1 MHYLDAIKYIVKIRE
16 YYKKIMDKSKNS
28 KNNISMDDI
37 QKFSEEIHYFVKNIK
52 DSLIMNEN
60 IINYITQYLTDDI
73 NRKRYIE
80 KEQLLLSGDLP
91 NNLYDFYD
99 ELLCEKK
106 DLNGLIRLMIIE
118 SLTQNGIK
126 DYYRLKREILNIY
139 GYQNIFVLRDLE
151 TLGWL
156 KERQIFKSI
165 KKNITTIT
173 YTQVIDKLK
182 LINLE
187 NDNKNINDCSYVMG
201 GFCPL
206 SLKIVEKAVE
216 GQWSTINDVLKKL
229 PGATFFPE
237 DESEIKNPKKEKNI
251 IFLIFIGGI
260 TYTEIEGIRFLNRK
274 FNEENKNGKRK
285 KTQFIILTTGI
296 LNSEKIFSSLNKDI
310 HSSFTLKKFYEE
322 LMKEDKKK

>member
-187 NDNKNINDCSYVMG
+187 NDNKNIKDCSYVMG

-296 LNSEKIFSSLNKDI
+296 LNSEKIFSSLNKDT

>member
-1 MHYLDAIKYIVKIRE
+1 MDELTKFAEEMKYFIT
-16 YYKKIMDKSKNS
+16 
-28 KNNISMDDI
+28 
-37 QKFSEEIHYFVKNIK
+37 NIK

-60 IINYITQYLTDDI
+60 IINHII
-73 NRKRYIE
+73 ESVSEPNHKKYIE
-80 KEQLLLSGDLP
+80 KEQLLLAGDLP
-91 NNLYDFYD
+91 NNLYDYYD

-106 DLNGLIRLMIIE
+106 DLYGLIRLMIIE

-126 DYYRLKREILNIY
+126 DYYKLKREILNIY
-139 GYQNIFVLRDLE
+139 GYQNIFILRDLE

-156 KERQIFKSI
+156 KERQILKSI

-173 YTQVIDKLK
+173 HTQIIDKLK

-187 NDNKNINDCSYVMG
+187 NDNKNIKDCSYVTG

-216 GQWSTINDVLKKL
+216 GQWSTIIDVLKKI
-229 PGATFFPE
+229 PGATIFPE

-274 FNEENKNGKRK
+274 FNEENINGKRK

-296 LNSEKIFSSLNKDI
+296 LNSEKIFSSLNKDSY
-310 HSSFTLKKFYEE
+310 SSFTIKKFYEE
-322 LMKEDKKK
+322 LTKDDRKK

>member
-1 MHYLDAIKYIVKIRE
+1 M
-16 YYKKIMDKSKNS
+16 
-28 KNNISMDDI
+28 
-37 QKFSEEIHYFVKNIK
+37 
-52 DSLIMNEN
+52 
-60 IINYITQYLTDDI
+60 
-73 NRKRYIE
+73 
-80 KEQLLLSGDLP
+80 LLAGDLP
-91 NNLYDFYD
+91 KNIYEFYD

-106 DLNGLIRLMIIE
+106 DLYGLIRLMIIE

-126 DYYRLKREILNIY
+126 DYFKLKREILNIY
-139 GYQNIFVLRDLE
+139 GYQNIFILRDLE

-156 KERQIFKSI
+156 KERQILKSI

-173 YTQVIDKLK
+173 HIQIIDKLK

-187 NDNKNINDCSYVMG
+187 NDNKNIKDCSYVTG

-216 GQWSTINDVLKKL
+216 GKWSTINDVLKKL

-274 FNEENKNGKRK
+274 FNEENINGKRK

-296 LNSEKIFSSLNKDI
+296 LNSEKIFSSLNKDT